1 MLQKDLRAF
10 IELLNSSAVEYVV
23 VGGFAL
29 AFHGRPRYTGDI
41 AFLIRSTEANASR
54 LMRVLAQFGFA
65 SLGIAPDDFLKPD
78 SIVQLDYPP
87 NRIDLLT
94 SISGVG
100 MDAVWRGA
108 VEGAIDRIAVRFI
121 GREELILNKRAAG
134 RPQDRADLDALGA
147 V

>member
-10 IELLNSSAVEYVV
+10 IELLNSSGVEYVV

-41 AFLIRSTEANASR
+41 DLLVRATDENADR
-54 LMRVLAQFGFA
+54 LMGVLTTFGFA
-65 SLGIAPDDFLKPD
+65 SLGVVRSDFLKPD
-78 SIVQLDYPP
+78 SIIQLGYPP

-94 SISGVG
+94 SISGV
-100 MDAVWRGA
+100 DTDKVWLAAVAG
-108 VEGAIDRIAVRFI
+108 EIDGVAVRFI
-121 GREELILNKRAAG
+121 GRQDLVANKRAAG

-147 V
+147 E

>member
-41 AFLIRSTEANASR
+41 VFLIRSTEANASR

-78 SIVQLDYPP
+78 SIVQLGYPP

-100 MDAVWRGA
+100 TDAVWRGA
-108 VEGAIDRIAVRFI
+108 VEGAIDGIAVRFI